1 MFQEEFNVVGLSQG
15 GLIARYIVE
24 ECPTKVP
31 VRNMATLGAPHRG
44 VSATPNCFEGIF
56 CDMIN
61 FIVDNMVYFEEI

>member
-1 MFQEEFNVVGLSQG
+1 
-15 GLIARYIVE
+15 LIARYIVE

-61 FIVDNMVYFEEI
+61 FIVDNMVYFEEIQEYIGPAGYFRDP